1 MRGRIVKKKKGK
13 VKRDCS
19 GRTMAERTELKEN
32 IKNEKRREED
42 KEEEYGRMK
51 AYLWMLEMNTVFS
64 VSFSCLPYYSAKNY
78 TLDLF
83 FHPSF
88 R

>member
-1 MRGRIVKKKKGK
+1 MRGKIVKKKKGK

-19 GRTMAERTELKEN
+19 GRTMAERTELQEN

-51 AYLWMLEMNTVFS
+51 AYL
-64 VSFSCLPYYSAKNY
+64 
-78 TLDLF
+78 
-83 FHPSF
+83 
-88 R
+88 